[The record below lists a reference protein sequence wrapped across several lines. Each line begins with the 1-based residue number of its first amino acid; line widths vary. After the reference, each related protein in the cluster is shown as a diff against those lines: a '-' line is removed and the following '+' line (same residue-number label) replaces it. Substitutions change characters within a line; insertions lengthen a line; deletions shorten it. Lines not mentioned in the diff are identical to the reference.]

1 MNTSNLTSSQFVLK
15 LRLIFV
21 PFLII
26 AISTLVIYTFL
37 NWLFIIKLNLF
48 KIDDFIISFLI
59 PFILPWIPNLIWLM
73 PRIKLLRMKQSY
85 RRNPVSGV
93 LFVNWLAIGIPLILA
108 QQYIVTATGKLTE
121 LDYIGEIHNTAP
133 TKYYTARH
141 FYINKNMVHVK
152 TFLYAANK
160 SRDFDMDIY
169 ACVPIFNKLFP
180 DTNKIAAIRNSTDP
194 KALIFINDTLSTM
207 LRLKRLTADS
217 IRMMRYLNPSL
228 VMPKYGDAGKYGAIA
243 VITTSFK
250 FPIKPPVT
258 KISPVAWLA
267 IKYSS
272 TISNSL
278 SAMEKQQS
286 FKKFLRKTNYEFR
299 NTRLD
304 KFVYLARLPY
314 NRQSRDFIAA
324 ITSRDDVEELYG
336 DPIILSPEYT
346 LFADRNGNKLTWLF
360 LSFTIGSAIFLLI
373 LLLTPLNNPRKIAAY
388 LS

>member
-21 PFLII
+21 PYLII
-26 AISTLVIYTFL
+26 AVSTIVLYTFL
-37 NWLFIIKLNLF
+37 NWLIIIKLNLF
-48 KIDDFIISFLI
+48 RIDDFIVSFLI

-108 QQYIVTATGKLTE
+108 QQYIVTATGKLTS
-121 LDYIGEIHNTAP
+121 LNYISEIHDQPP

-169 ACVPIFNKLFP
+169 ACVPVFNTLFP
-180 DTNKIAAIRNSTDP
+180 DTNKIAAIRNSADP
-194 KALIFINDTLSTM
+194 RALVFIDNMLSTM

-243 VITTSFK
+243 VITKGFK

-258 KISPVAWLA
+258 KISPVAWLT

-272 TISNSL
+272 TVSNSL
-278 SAMEKQQS
+278 SAIDKQQS
-286 FKKFLRKTNYEFR
+286 FKKFLRKTNYEFM

-304 KFVYLARLPY
+304 KFVYLARLPN
-314 NRQSRDFIAA
+314 NRELKDFTAA

-336 DPIILSPEYT
+336 EPIILSPEYT
-346 LFADRNGNKLTWLF
+346 PFTERNGNKLLLMF
-360 LSFTIGSAIFLLI
+360 VALSVGSAIFLII
-373 LLLTPLNNPRKIAAY
+373 LLLTPLNNPRKAAEY
-388 LS
+388 LT

>member
-1 MNTSNLTSSQFVLK
+1 
-15 LRLIFV
+15 
-21 PFLII
+21 
-26 AISTLVIYTFL
+26 
-37 NWLFIIKLNLF
+37 
-48 KIDDFIISFLI
+48 
-59 PFILPWIPNLIWLM
+59 
-73 PRIKLLRMKQSY
+73 
-85 RRNPVSGV
+85 
-93 LFVNWLAIGIPLILA
+93 
-108 QQYIVTATGKLTE
+108 
-121 LDYIGEIHNTAP
+121 
-133 TKYYTARH
+133 
-141 FYINKNMVHVK
+141 
-152 TFLYAANK
+152 
-160 SRDFDMDIY
+160 
-169 ACVPIFNKLFP
+169 
-180 DTNKIAAIRNSTDP
+180 
-194 KALIFINDTLSTM
+194 
-207 LRLKRLTADS
+207 
-217 IRMMRYLNPSL
+217 MMRYLNPSL

-336 DPIILSPEYT
+336 DPIILSPECT